1 MPITQGDILGFSS
14 CLEHTARP
22 SQDAVVWKWHEVAA
36 ALASRPHNVRS
47 TLVLADGEAL
57 DRATIAPGLSLVIQ
71 VLDAGETT
79 KPHRHS
85 FWHLYIVRSGSGEV
99 SLGADLRCQRL
110 VEGDVSFVPA
120 WYTHAV
126 VHNLQDDAPLVLFR
140 LQNLPQNASLGTLAR
155 EDDGRL
161 KHIYARKDL
170 VAV

>member
-1 MPITQGDILGFSS
+1 MPITQGDILEFSS
-14 CLEHTARP
+14 YLEQTARP

-36 ALASRPHNVRS
+36 ALASRPHNVQG
-47 TLVLADGEAL
+47 TLVLADGEAI

-71 VLDAGETT
+71 VLKAGETT

-99 SLGADLRCQRL
+99 SLGADLRRQRL

-126 VHNLQDDAPLVLFR
+126 HNLQDDASLVLFR

-170 VAV
+170 VAI